1 MVVSVHNAMG
11 QDEETMTQRLIRAI
25 EQPYVTMLG
34 HVTGRLLLRREPCR
48 VNIGKVLDAALAN
61 GVLVELN
68 ANPMRLD
75 MDWRHWRKAAERGM
89 LCAINPDAHD
99 VAGLD
104 YLSAGVQV
112 ARKGWL
118 TKENVLNTRPLA
130 DVQAHFRRRMGA

>member
-1 MVVSVHNAMG
+1 M
-11 QDEETMTQRLIRAI
+11 
-25 EQPYVTMLG
+25 
-34 HVTGRLLLRREPCR
+34 
-48 VNIGKVLDAALAN
+48 
-61 GVLVELN
+61 LVEPN

-104 YLSAGVQV
+104 YLAAGVQV